1 MTKTFL
7 RNLASWF
14 EKFIFPEDAQDWAR
28 LEFGRSLQ
36 QSDLDGRLK

>member
-7 RNLASWF
+7 RDL
-14 EKFIFPEDAQDWAR
+14 KFWLKTFICPEDAQDWAR

-36 QSDLDGRLK
+36 KHDLDGRLS

>member
-7 RNLASWF
+7 RNLISWF
-14 EKFIFPEDAQDWAR
+14 SKVIFPEDAQDWAH

-36 QSDLDGRLK
+36 KSDLDGRLM